1 MATRLYKVSMGGH
14 VHLIEAST
22 SAQAIGHVVRGKVS
36 AEVLSALD
44 TAKFMAEGHK
54 VEKAGKVEGETE

>member
-44 TAKFMAEGHK
+44 TAKFMA
-54 VEKAGKVEGETE
+54 

>member
-1 MATRLYKVSMGGH
+1 MVEAATQS
-14 VHLIEAST
+14 
-22 SAQAIGHVVRGKVS
+22 QAIHHVVKGKVS

-54 VEKAGKVEGETE
+54 VEKAGQEEGEKNEG